1 MANLNM
7 EFQFVNSTIS
17 CPTVPRDLAVRSM
30 IRKQAMKQA
39 SAARKRT
46 GNYGKHNLRQ
56 YPIFLYE
63 QELVKVDPMSKLKV
77 CEVDVQDVDHQ
88 AATLTCNNIT
98 SNIKTKRVP
107 SRIKSK
113 GNPPTKDKFV
123 GTLVVFPEAIPRGPS
138 AQRFELT
145 CAKANFDILL
155 LSSLATLHV
164 CRPVRQLLSQ
174 SPNRLVGQL
183 QAYRRPSY
191 FRYIPSRYDDV
202 PCLRDAID
210 CVIARTQQI
219 ISPDPTTERQAL
231 KTYVKA
237 LGSLQAALDD
247 LEQWLQPEVLCAT
260 EILALYEVGFRLGF
274 YCFTR

>member
-1 MANLNM
+1 M
-7 EFQFVNSTIS
+7 NSTIS
-17 CPTVPRDLAVRSM
+17 CPTVPQDLGVRSM

-46 GNYGKHNLRQ
+46 GSYGKHNLRQ
-56 YPIFLYE
+56 HPIFLYE
-63 QELVKVDPMSKLKV
+63 QELVNVDPMNKLKV
-77 CEVDVQDVDHQ
+77 CEVGFQDVDHQ
-88 AATLTCNNIT
+88 TTTRTGNKIT
-98 SNIKTKRVP
+98 SNIKAKRAP
-107 SRIKSK
+107 SQNEIK
-113 GNPPTKDKFV
+113 GNPPGQDKFR
-123 GTLVVFPEAIPRGPS
+123 GTLVVCSEAIPRGPS
-138 AQRFELT
+138 AQGFELT
-145 CAKANFDILL
+145 CAKTNFDILL

-164 CRPVRQLLSQ
+164 CRPVRHLLSQ
-174 SPNRLVGQL
+174 RPNRLVGQL

-191 FRYIPSRYDDV
+191 FKYIPSRYDDI

-219 ISPDPTTERQAL
+219 ISPDPSTERQAL

-260 EILALYEVGFRLGF
+260 EILALYEVGLRLGF
-274 YCFTR
+274 C